1 MAGRTLDAGRV
12 LRALRYSYAGLR
24 AVFLREAAFR
34 QELILAA
41 VLVPVAVWLGDDGV
55 ERALM
60 IGALLLVLIVELL
73 NSAVETVIDRFGTES
88 PRPVR
93 QGEGHRLRRRT
104 HIPGQRPDRLGARPA
119 GLNVVDNPEFR
130 SALHCI
136 RINDRWRVCFEWPQ
150 SYPGPANVEIVDY
163 H

>member
-41 VLVPVAVWLGDDGV
+41 ALVPAAVWLGDDGV

-60 IGALLLVLIVELL
+60 IGSLLLVLIVELL
-73 NSAVETVIDRFGTES
+73 NSAVETVVDRFGAELHDLS
-88 PRPVR
+88 GRAKDIGSAAV
-93 QGEGHRLRRRT
+93 L
-104 HIPGQRPDRLGARPA
+104 ISLV
-119 GLNVVDNPEFR
+119 NVPIVW
-130 SALHCI
+130 ALVLL
-136 RINDRWRVCFEWPQ
+136 D
-150 SYPGPANVEIVDY
+150 
-163 H
+163 